1 VPGLESGHFER
12 AFSGSRR
19 IRRSLW
25 SCGCLLF
32 HLAKS
37 DPRAPQRR
45 AKLTDVFRSRDRQT
59 RSASGTIP
67 RPRDG
72 DAIPPSAGCVSRR
85 TATRSPRTRGAIRGG
100 RITPSLHHSARPD
113 SRTRTRTK
121 RLVSNLNPL
130 RGCNSQQAQYYNTP
144 PLHRAPLIEDE
155 DDDEHEDD
163 FEAPG
168 EGRRTLSHRHHGFA
182 TIASQHAIKYPQRL
196 GIYFAPPDEVP
207 PEHCVPR
214 R

>member
-1 VPGLESGHFER
+1 MPGLESGHFER

-100 RITPSLHHSARPD
+100 RITPSL
-113 SRTRTRTK
+113 
-121 RLVSNLNPL
+121 
-130 RGCNSQQAQYYNTP
+130 
-144 PLHRAPLIEDE
+144 RAAGFEDE
-155 DDDEHEDD
+155 DEN
-163 FEAPG
+163 EAPG
-168 EGRRTLSHRHHGFA
+168 EQPQPATRVQLAAGAILQHSTTPPSPTYRGRGRRRARGRF
-182 TIASQHAIKYPQRL
+182 
-196 GIYFAPPDEVP
+196 
-207 PEHCVPR
+207 
-214 R
+214 